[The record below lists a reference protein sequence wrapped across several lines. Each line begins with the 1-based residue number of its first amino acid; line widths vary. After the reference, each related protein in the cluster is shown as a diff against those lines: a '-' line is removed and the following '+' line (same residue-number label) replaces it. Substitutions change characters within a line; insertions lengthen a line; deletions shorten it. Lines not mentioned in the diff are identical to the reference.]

1 MKQGHRSHFSRS
13 SKETESVPWL
23 WRRVPSRRPTRFL
36 SLVFNQSLFTLSAV
50 SFDCFEQ
57 NKENSIQHQGEGTY
71 LHYVACNKDRST
83 QLSGNALPL
92 TSYVADHAEQPPWR
106 FLLAECG
113 SLHESQVSRKDQS
126 WSWSSSEWT
135 TLKKKMSF
143 IHQLAVIIYSLTLTT
158 LSTRSVTIFR
168 TILCHSGIISSGQSV
183 WIMDSH
189 IYKEIN

>member
-1 MKQGHRSHFSRS
+1 MLIKQGHRSHFSRS

-36 SLVFNQSLFTLSAV
+36 SVVFNQSLFTFAAV

-71 LHYVACNKDRST
+71 LQVFVTRTAIIIVLSC
-83 QLSGNALPL
+83 SGNALPL
-92 TSYVADHAEQPPWR
+92 TSYVADHAEQPPWKS
-106 FLLAECG
+106 LLAECG
-113 SLHESQVSRKDQS
+113 SLHKSQASRKDQS

-135 TLKKKMSF
+135 TLKKKSF
-143 IHQLAVIIYSLTLTT
+143 IHQLAVSLTLTT

-189 IYKEIN
+189 IYT